1 MEQQKLAALLE
12 LEKGISK
19 DVVKGCK
26 QQRNAYETCVQL
38 HEYGTIFSK
47 CAPELDTYK
56 KCLKDTNK

>member
-1 MEQQKLAALLE
+1 MEQQKLSTLLE

-19 DVVKGCK
+19 DVLKGCK

-47 CAPELDTYK
+47 CETELDTYK
-56 KCLKDTNK
+56 KCLKNTNK